1 MKACILTER
10 VEKRNASFAI
20 CLRRCCSCM
29 PSIIDHYCRQPWMCS
44 WRTVLLSTSKSGRFV
59 FHNNYWR
66 NTTTFFFWSLSP
78 SLWFSLHPITT
89 ADGLRL
95 RTASMLRFP
104 WMQPWR
110 QITVNGRNAKAPR
123 LWEEKRRVQKW
134 KAKTKQSLHRQ
145 KVQDALFIFI
155 MGGKLCMEAHMLCL
169 FCAILI
175 FDP

>member
-1 MKACILTER
+1 M
-10 VEKRNASFAI
+10 
-20 CLRRCCSCM
+20 CL
-29 PSIIDHYCRQPWMCS
+29 

-110 QITVNGRNAKAPR
+110 QITVNGRNTKAPR
-123 LWEEKRRVQKW
+123 HWEEKRRVQKW

-145 KVQDALFIFI
+145 KVQDALKIYIYLKWHFYYGWETLY
-155 MGGKLCMEAHMLCL
+155 GGTHALFVLCNLK
-169 FCAILI
+169 FWSLI
-175 FDP
+175 KDSIKIVHLQ

>member
-1 MKACILTER
+1 
-10 VEKRNASFAI
+10 
-20 CLRRCCSCM
+20 
-29 PSIIDHYCRQPWMCS
+29 MCS

-110 QITVNGRNAKAPR
+110 QITVNGRNTKAPR

-134 KAKTKQSLHRQ
+134 KAKAKLAQTEGARCFIHFYYGWET
-145 KVQDALFIFI
+145 VYGGTHALFV
-155 MGGKLCMEAHMLCL
+155 LCN
-169 FCAILI
+169 FNFWSLI
-175 FDP
+175 KDSMKIVHLQ